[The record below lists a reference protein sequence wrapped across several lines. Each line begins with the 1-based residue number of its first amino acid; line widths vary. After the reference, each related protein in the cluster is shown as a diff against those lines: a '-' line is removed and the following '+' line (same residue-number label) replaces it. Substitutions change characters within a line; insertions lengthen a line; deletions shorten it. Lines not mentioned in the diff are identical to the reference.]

1 MNFIATQKY
10 GLSGH
15 VPSEVGML
23 ADLAILDLWGNKLNG
38 TTTEKTLYEIEAP
51 IIIWEFLDLCGP
63 RACKRSL
70 SGSCSSPFNIVF
82 GIQKVAE
89 DYQWSHT
96 LHKLQGVL
104 L

>member
-51 IIIWEFLDLCGP
+51 III
-63 RACKRSL
+63 
-70 SGSCSSPFNIVF
+70 
-82 GIQKVAE
+82 
-89 DYQWSHT
+89 
-96 LHKLQGVL
+96 
-104 L
+104 